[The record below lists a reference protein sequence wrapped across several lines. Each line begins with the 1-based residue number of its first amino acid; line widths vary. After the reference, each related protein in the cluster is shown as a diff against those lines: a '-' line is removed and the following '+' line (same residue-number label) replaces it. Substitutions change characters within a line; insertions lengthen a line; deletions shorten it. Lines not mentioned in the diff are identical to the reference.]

1 MKPFPD
7 PNTNISNVEPITI
20 AFTIPKYIFIDEGR
34 EDVEVG
40 WWDSKKNEWQLEDL
54 EEVKINK
61 TSREVSFKSMR
72 LAPFAYLQSRCT
84 DYPYVSWKLR
94 CTEPGVALL
103 DLQTKRINLTFEIGS
118 DYASLIEQKEPELQ
132 HLVDKKMSPGL
143 LLKHLSRCGIHLL
156 PDDRDFKLAGIEPK
170 DRDAEERAI
179 WDVVCCIRAYA
190 FRSAKWNKNPALKDN
205 VVIKIRENLEYDRE
219 FFEDYEPDW
228 RYIMWWGNKCSFV
241 DCTDAETDFEK
252 PVRIPEGKETHAL
265 LNLTLEGNASE
276 EALDRC
282 NSYPHIRFIQ
292 TLKKFLRLLRLL
304 AFS

>member
-1 MKPFPD
+1 M
-7 PNTNISNVEPITI
+7 
-20 AFTIPKYIFIDEGR
+20 
-34 EDVEVG
+34 
-40 WWDSKKNEWQLEDL
+40 
-54 EEVKINK
+54 
-61 TSREVSFKSMR
+61 
-72 LAPFAYLQSRCT
+72 
-84 DYPYVSWKLR
+84 
-94 CTEPGVALL
+94 
-103 DLQTKRINLTFEIGS
+103 
-118 DYASLIEQKEPELQ
+118 
-132 HLVDKKMSPGL
+132 
-143 LLKHLSRCGIHLL
+143 
-156 PDDRDFKLAGIEPK
+156 
-170 DRDAEERAI
+170 
-179 WDVVCCIRAYA
+179 VCCIRAYA